1 MRLRAKR
8 PRIYQSIS
16 SAFSRKSSSSP
27 ESPPSQSTPSH
38 LPAVPTAG
46 NLSLLSISTGRSQRI
61 YQSISSAFSRHTSPM
76 QDLPEICSS
85 TPAQSLASNPLPIPP
100 QSEAECIVEPDWGN
114 LKVMEEVEDQ
124 YNGDHCPRHNEEINN
139 KTDHAQLPSESE
151 SNGPSREA
159 EAPVKAAKGA
169 YVAVLTIKEVRSAH
183 ADLQNILK
191 P

>member
-1 MRLRAKR
+1 
-8 PRIYQSIS
+8 
-16 SAFSRKSSSSP
+16 
-27 ESPPSQSTPSH
+27 
-38 LPAVPTAG
+38 
-46 NLSLLSISTGRSQRI
+46 
-61 YQSISSAFSRHTSPM
+61 M

-114 LKVMEEVEDQ
+114 LEVMEEVEDQ

>member
-27 ESPPSQSTPSH
+27 ESPPSQSMPSH

-46 NLSLLSISTGRSQRI
+46 NPSLLSISTSRSQRI

-85 TPAQSLASNPLPIPP
+85 TPAQSPAPNPLPIPP

-114 LKVMEEVEDQ
+114 LEVMEEVEGQ

-169 YVAVLTIKEVRSAH
+169 YVAVLTIEEVRSAH